1 MNKNFVLKEFIIFI
15 IFGLMY
21 VTIEL
26 LYRGH
31 THYSMFIVGGI
42 CGVLIGLINDN
53 TPDMPLLPQCVLG
66 AVIITIIELLTGLF
80 LNVYLGLNVWDYSN
94 QPFNFMGQICP
105 QFCIIWCILSIL
117 VIRIDDW
124 LKEKVLK
131 THISHLYMELDI

>member
-1 MNKNFVLKEFIIFI
+1 MNKNFILKEFIIFI

-31 THYSMFIVGGI
+31 THYSMFVVGGI

-66 AVIITIIELLTGLF
+66 AVIITIIELLPGLF

-131 THISHLYMELDI
+131 RRLRNGQ

>member
-31 THYSMFIVGGI
+31 THYSMFVVGGI

-66 AVIITIIELLTGLF
+66 TVIITVIELLTGLF

-124 LKEKVLK
+124 LKEKVL
-131 THISHLYMELDI
+131 

>member
-1 MNKNFVLKEFIIFI
+1 MNKNFILKEFIIFT

-66 AVIITIIELLTGLF
+66 AVIITVIELLTGLF

-105 QFCIIWCILSIL
+105 QFCVIWCILSIL

-124 LKEKVLK
+124 LKEKVL
-131 THISHLYMELDI
+131 

>member
-1 MNKNFVLKEFIIFI
+1 MNKSFVLKEFIIFI

-26 LYRGH
+26 LYRGY

-66 AVIITIIELLTGLF
+66 AVIITVIELLTGLF

-131 THISHLYMELDI
+131 RRLHND

>member
-21 VTIEL
+21 ITIEL

-131 THISHLYMELDI
+131 RRLHND

>member
-21 VTIEL
+21 LTIEL

-66 AVIITIIELLTGLF
+66 AVIITVIELLTGLF

-124 LKEKVLK
+124 LKEKVL
-131 THISHLYMELDI
+131 

>member
-1 MNKNFVLKEFIIFI
+1 MNKNFILKEFIIFI

-66 AVIITIIELLTGLF
+66 TVIITVIELLTGLF

-117 VIRIDDW
+117 DIRIDDW
-124 LKEKVLK
+124 LKEKVLQRA
-131 THISHLYMELDI
+131 D

>member
-1 MNKNFVLKEFIIFI
+1 MNKNFVLKEFIIFV

-31 THYSMFIVGGI
+31 THYSMFIVGGV

-66 AVIITIIELLTGLF
+66 AVIITVIELLTGLF

-124 LKEKVLK
+124 LKEKIL
-131 THISHLYMELDI
+131 

>member
-66 AVIITIIELLTGLF
+66 AVIITVIELLTGLF

-105 QFCIIWCILSIL
+105 QFCIVWCILSIL

-131 THISHLYMELDI
+131 RRLRNGQ

>member
-21 VTIEL
+21 ITIEL

-124 LKEKVLK
+124 LKEKVL
-131 THISHLYMELDI
+131 

>member
-1 MNKNFVLKEFIIFI
+1 MNKNFILKEFIIFI

-42 CGVLIGLINDN
+42 CGVFIGLINDN

-66 AVIITIIELLTGLF
+66 AVIITVIELLTGLF

-131 THISHLYMELDI
+131 RRSHNG

>member
-1 MNKNFVLKEFIIFI
+1 MNKNFVIKEFIIFI

-66 AVIITIIELLTGLF
+66 AVIITVIELLTGLF

-131 THISHLYMELDI
+131 RRLRNGQ

>member
-1 MNKNFVLKEFIIFI
+1 MNKNFILKEFIIFI

-66 AVIITIIELLTGLF
+66 AVIITVIELLTGLF

-124 LKEKVLK
+124 LKEKVL
-131 THISHLYMELDI
+131 

>member
-66 AVIITIIELLTGLF
+66 AVIITVIELLTGLF
-80 LNVYLGLNVWDYSN
+80 LNVYLGLNIWDYSN

-124 LKEKVLK
+124 LKEKVL
-131 THISHLYMELDI
+131 

>member
-1 MNKNFVLKEFIIFI
+1 MNKNFILKEFIIFI

-66 AVIITIIELLTGLF
+66 TVIITVIELLTGLF

-124 LKEKVLK
+124 LKEKVL
-131 THISHLYMELDI
+131 

>member
-1 MNKNFVLKEFIIFI
+1 MNKNFVLKEFIIFL
-15 IFGLMY
+15 IFGLIY
-21 VTIEL
+21 IIIEL

-31 THYSMFIVGGI
+31 THYSMFVVGGI

-53 TPDMPLLPQCVLG
+53 TPDMPLLPQCILG

-124 LKEKVLK
+124 LKEKVL
-131 THISHLYMELDI
+131 

>member
-1 MNKNFVLKEFIIFI
+1 MNKNFILKEFIIFI

-66 AVIITIIELLTGLF
+66 AVIITVIELLTGLF

-131 THISHLYMELDI
+131 RRLHND

>member
-131 THISHLYMELDI
+131 RRLRNGQ

>member
-1 MNKNFVLKEFIIFI
+1 MNKNFVLKEFIIFV

-105 QFCIIWCILSIL
+105 QFCIIWCVLSIL

-124 LKEKVLK
+124 LKEKVL
-131 THISHLYMELDI
+131 

>member
-21 VTIEL
+21 ITIEL

-66 AVIITIIELLTGLF
+66 AVIITVIELLTGLF
-80 LNVYLGLNVWDYSN
+80 LNVYLGLNIWDYSN

-124 LKEKVLK
+124 LKEKVLQRA
-131 THISHLYMELDI
+131 D

>member
-1 MNKNFVLKEFIIFI
+1 MFKWLKKEIIIGIFFVFLYL
-15 IFGLMY
+15 G
-21 VTIEL
+21 IEL

-131 THISHLYMELDI
+131 RRLHND

>member
-31 THYSMFIVGGI
+31 THYSMFIVGGV

-80 LNVYLGLNVWDYSN
+80 LNIYLGLNVWDYSN
-94 QPFNFMGQICP
+94 QSFNFMGQICP

-131 THISHLYMELDI
+131 RRLHND

>member
-1 MNKNFVLKEFIIFI
+1 MNKNFALKEFIIFL
-15 IFGLMY
+15 IFGLIY
-21 VTIEL
+21 IIIEL

-53 TPDMPLLPQCVLG
+53 TPDMPLLPQCILG
-66 AVIITIIELLTGLF
+66 TVIITIIELLTGLF

-105 QFCIIWCILSIL
+105 QFCIVWCILSIL

-124 LKEKVLK
+124 LKEKVL
-131 THISHLYMELDI
+131 

>member
-31 THYSMFIVGGI
+31 THYSMFVVGGI

-66 AVIITIIELLTGLF
+66 AVIITVIELLTGLF

-124 LKEKVLK
+124 LKEKVL
-131 THISHLYMELDI
+131 

>member
-1 MNKNFVLKEFIIFI
+1 MNKNFILKEFIIFI

-66 AVIITIIELLTGLF
+66 AVIITVIELLTGLF

-124 LKEKVLK
+124 LKEKIV
-131 THISHLYMELDI
+131 

>member
-1 MNKNFVLKEFIIFI
+1 MNKNFVLKEFIIFL
-15 IFGLMY
+15 IFGLIY
-21 VTIEL
+21 IIIEL

-66 AVIITIIELLTGLF
+66 TVIITIIELLTGLF

-124 LKEKVLK
+124 LKEKVLQRA
-131 THISHLYMELDI
+131 D

>member
-1 MNKNFVLKEFIIFI
+1 MNKNFALKEFIIFI

-21 VTIEL
+21 ITIEL

-31 THYSMFIVGGI
+31 SHYSMFIVGGI

-131 THISHLYMELDI
+131 RRLHND

>member
-1 MNKNFVLKEFIIFI
+1 MNKNFILKEFIIFI

-66 AVIITIIELLTGLF
+66 AVIITVIELLTGLF

-105 QFCIIWCILSIL
+105 QFCVIWCILSIL

-124 LKEKVLK
+124 LKEKVL
-131 THISHLYMELDI
+131 

>member
-21 VTIEL
+21 ITIEL

-66 AVIITIIELLTGLF
+66 AVIITVIELLTGLF

-124 LKEKVLK
+124 LKEKVL
-131 THISHLYMELDI
+131 

>member
-21 VTIEL
+21 ITIEL

-66 AVIITIIELLTGLF
+66 AVIITVIELLTGLF
-80 LNVYLGLNVWDYSN
+80 LNVYLGLNIWDYSN

-105 QFCIIWCILSIL
+105 QFCIIWCVLSIL

-131 THISHLYMELDI
+131 RRLHNGQ

>member
-53 TPDMPLLPQCVLG
+53 TPDMPLLPQCILG
-66 AVIITIIELLTGLF
+66 AVIITVIELLTGLF

-124 LKEKVLK
+124 LKEKIL
-131 THISHLYMELDI
+131 

>member
-1 MNKNFVLKEFIIFI
+1 MNKNFALKEFIIFI

-21 VTIEL
+21 ITIEL

-131 THISHLYMELDI
+131 RRLRNGQ

>member
-1 MNKNFVLKEFIIFI
+1 MNKKFILKEFIIFI

-66 AVIITIIELLTGLF
+66 TVIITVIELLTGLF

-124 LKEKVLK
+124 LKEKVLQRA
-131 THISHLYMELDI
+131 D

>member
-1 MNKNFVLKEFIIFI
+1 MNKNFILKEFIIFI

-26 LYRGH
+26 LYRGY

-66 AVIITIIELLTGLF
+66 TVIITVIELLTGLF

-124 LKEKVLK
+124 LKEKVLQRA
-131 THISHLYMELDI
+131 D

>member
-124 LKEKVLK
+124 LKEKVL
-131 THISHLYMELDI
+131 

>member
-1 MNKNFVLKEFIIFI
+1 MNKSFVLKEFIIFI

-66 AVIITIIELLTGLF
+66 AVIITVIELLTGLF

-131 THISHLYMELDI
+131 RRLHND

>member
-1 MNKNFVLKEFIIFI
+1 MNKNFALKEFIIFI
-15 IFGLMY
+15 IFGLIY
-21 VTIEL
+21 IIIEL

-131 THISHLYMELDI
+131 RRLHND

>member
-1 MNKNFVLKEFIIFI
+1 MNKNFILKEFIIFI

-124 LKEKVLK
+124 LKEKVLQRA
-131 THISHLYMELDI
+131 D

>member
-66 AVIITIIELLTGLF
+66 TVIITVIELLTGLF

-131 THISHLYMELDI
+131 RRLRNGQ

>member
-1 MNKNFVLKEFIIFI
+1 MNRNFILKEFIIFI

-66 AVIITIIELLTGLF
+66 AVIITVIELLTGLF

-124 LKEKVLK
+124 LKEKVL
-131 THISHLYMELDI
+131 